1 MQKHA
6 KTRALPLTPFKIA
19 LSFMLLVAAFY
30 LIAPAHAISKQ
41 ERFDML
47 YQQMLR
53 NPADVDLT
61 LAYAKLAVEMN
72 DYEAAIPPLERLLL
86 TAPTPR
92 LKLEIG
98 ILYFL
103 LDSHEVARDYFMQVK
118 NSNAPDTLKTQADDY
133 LERM

>member
-1 MQKHA
+1 MRKQAMTHA
-6 KTRALPLTPFKIA
+6 LSLTPIKIA

-30 LIAPAHAISKQ
+30 FVAPAHAASKQ

-103 LDSHEVARDYFMQVK
+103 LDSHEVARDYFAQVK
-118 NSNAPDTLKTQADDY
+118 NSKAPDALKNQANDY
-133 LERM
+133 LSRM